1 MDGRRLLSTA
11 EECVCTRRHPLT
23 QLLLLLTLR
32 AWHCI
37 DCNHFTEDLC
47 EKTGLGAERPGY
59 TNRLAAVGRVLIS
72 MAKSLQKWV

>member
-11 EECVCTRRHPLT
+11 EECVCARRHPLT
-23 QLLLLLTLR
+23 RLLLLTQ
-32 AWHCI
+32 HSDPCT

-72 MAKSLQKWV
+72 MAQSLQKWV

>member
-23 QLLLLLTLR
+23 QLLLLTLR

-59 TNRLAAVGRVLIS
+59 TNRLAAVGRVLIGAS
-72 MAKSLQKWV
+72 MSLQNWV